1 MVFFMLKL
9 IFVTFNFIIISS
21 LSHADTKFPFY
32 LNVVGEDKSLNKIV
46 RVETKKLVS
55 NFSNLTLR
63 EDKDGRVFVKLFIY
77 ALRHKN
83 SKISKDTIILS
94 STHINRRR
102 IVELTKEVFKKDSK
116 SSKLTKTI
124 AADLML
130 KDSGLM
136 RHINIAAMDDI
147 DKIGVPILRFSKD
160 LSANIENYYEASFFD
175 MLNKLLNFFVA

>member
-1 MVFFMLKL
+1 MLKL
-9 IFVTFNFIIISS
+9 IFITFNFIIISS
-21 LSHADTKFPFY
+21 LSYADKKFPFY
-32 LNVVGEDKSLNKIV
+32 FNVVGEDKTLNKIV
-46 RVETKKLVS
+46 RIETKKLVS

-94 STHINRRR
+94 ATHINKRR

-116 SSKLTKTI
+116 SSKFTKTI

-130 KDSGLM
+130 KDSGIM
-136 RHINIAAMDDI
+136 RHINVAATDDI
-147 DKIGVPILRFSKD
+147 NTIRVPIARFLKD
-160 LSANIENYYEASFFD
+160 LSKNIQSYYESEFFE
-175 MLNKLLNFFVA
+175 MFKYK